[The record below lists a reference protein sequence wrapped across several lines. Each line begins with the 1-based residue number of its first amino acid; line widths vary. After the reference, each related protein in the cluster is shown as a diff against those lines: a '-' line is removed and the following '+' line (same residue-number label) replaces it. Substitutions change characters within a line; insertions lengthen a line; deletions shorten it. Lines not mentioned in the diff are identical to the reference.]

1 MKFKFTTMYS
11 LPTGWYIFDIQV
23 VVVEN
28 IIIATHIMCQASFF
42 LDLKSLTTKQTNNN
56 NNNNIK
62 AIGDILQN

>member
-1 MKFKFTTMYS
+1 MYS

-42 LDLKSLTTKQTNNN
+42 LDLKSLTQ
-56 NNNNIK
+56 
-62 AIGDILQN
+62 QNKTTTTTTTLRQ